1 MDDRAIT
8 VLGLMHTVDQ
18 RNDRHSC
25 CKWFTCSA
33 GFICA
38 PTSSGACR
46 RFLGLANLTEAVNK
60 GCCWLDQTAS
70 TFWGKGWL
78 LSNMDGDGVIGKQ
91 RVAAWNPWTCRSAV
105 FLSGSGLLEGQQQ
118 PTCNCILMAFCWRC
132 GVAWEQGIWS
142 ACCSLSGVCVPKEN
156 VCLDYIFLL
165 DL

>member
-1 MDDRAIT
+1 
-8 VLGLMHTVDQ
+8 MHTVDQ

-105 FLSGSGLLEGQQQ
+105 FEW
-118 PTCNCILMAFCWRC
+118 F
-132 GVAWEQGIWS
+132 WS
-142 ACCSLSGVCVPKEN
+142 FGGRATAHMELHSDG
-156 VCLDYIFLL
+156 FLL
-165 DL
+165 KMWCCLGTRDLICLLLPVWCLCSQRECVFGLYFFTRFIENIVNVYMSQ

>member
-46 RFLGLANLTEAVNK
+46 RLLGLANLTEAVNK

-78 LSNMDGDGVIGKQ
+78 LSNMAGDGVIGKQ

-105 FLSGSGLLEGQQQ
+105 FEW
-118 PTCNCILMAFCWRC
+118 F
-132 GVAWEQGIWS
+132 WS
-142 ACCSLSGVCVPKEN
+142 FGGRATAHMELHSDG
-156 VCLDYIFLL
+156 FLL
-165 DL
+165 KMRCCLGVGNKGSDLPAAPCLVSVFPKRMCVWTIFFY